1 MTLVIDAITRLS
13 ENPQLVE
20 FSSFILS
27 QSEAGTLPDYL
38 NIDLMEIPHLVPHVF
53 ALDVLNSSEKL
64 IVKYCGTKIDEFYG
78 TNMTGKNVVDRY
90 KGEESFAEIEA
101 IFWQSI
107 HTKKASYT
115 VRSVHLENEYVDK
128 FKVAETVMFPCSSDG
143 ATVNYTI
150 GFADFYNTP
159 SHLEPCITLI
169 E

>member
-1 MTLVIDAITRLS
+1 VTLVIDTIKLLS
-13 ENPQLVE
+13 RNPKLVE

-27 QSEAGTLPDYL
+27 QFEAGALPDYR
-38 NIDLMEIPHLVPHVF
+38 NINLMEIPHLVPHVF

-78 TNMTGKNVVDRY
+78 TNMTGKSIVDRY
-90 KGEESFAEIEA
+90 KGEERFDEVEA

-107 HTKKASYT
+107 HAQKPSYT